1 MDRRPDA
8 RPMQSHAQPALDYV
22 EPYAAA
28 KYCMSRKIFLV
39 LCASIPLESETS
51 HGYMTHALSGTQEN
65 VDYAEASKGLLSD

>member
-22 EPYAAA
+22 EPDAAA
-28 KYCMSRKIFLV
+28 NYCMFRKIFLV

-51 HGYMTHALSGTQEN
+51 IFTKWLLLAKHWYMTHALSGTQE
-65 VDYAEASKGLLSD
+65 KC